1 MDASV
6 QSTQMDSAEAVS
18 QLKGAR
24 QLGAAG
30 LASHD
35 ASRAP
40 QQHAEA
46 MDLSAQ
52 GKHDGPTR

>member
-1 MDASV
+1 M